1 MSSWARAARAE
12 PTIVTAAMTA
22 RTTIAAREASKSGRS
37 RATKYTPAATMVAAW
52 ISAETGVGPAI
63 ASGSQVCSG
72 NCADLPATPARSSS
86 AITVGWPTDPPA
98 TAPRI
103 SVMRKEPASVASASR
118 PIRKGTSP
126 SLVTRKALREAARA
140 SGVSQ

>member
-1 MSSWARAARAE
+1 MSSWARAASPE

-22 RTTIAAREASKSGRS
+22 MTTSVAWEDVKTGSR
-37 RATKYTPAATMVAAW
+37 RATKYTPAATIVAAW
-52 ISAETGVGPAI
+52 ISAETGVGPAM

-86 AITVGWPTDPPA
+86 PISVGWSSPPAA

-103 SVMRKEPASVASASR
+103 LGISKVPASAASANR
-118 PIRKGTSP
+118 PMRKGTSP
-126 SLVTRKALREAARA
+126 SLVTRKAFREAERA
-140 SGVSQ
+140 ASVSQ